1 MAEFNVTTWTELK
14 QALQNARP
22 GVSGEYT
29 HTINILN
36 DIDCNDGA
44 PEGQTQFRI
53 GWNTQEQT
61 ALNVTINGNHH
72 EIRNLRTS
80 ITSPSDIMIIQPDN
94 YFHTVYYTWNDIDW
108 RNLVLTNGC
117 ALIRIADWYNR
128 ATQAKCTF
136 NRNRFV
142 GRRTGLLFKNY
153 GDTSYRW
160 NFTSCFFNI
169 PNVSSSA
176 SSDAYSLF
184 QMNTLAYYSWFRETY
199 YGQGGSYTFGT
210 FYAQET
216 ACYTDG
222 ELVSTQNRGFN
233 LNDYPNSYTPTIQNV
248 VDAKLSLL
256 AAPTS
261 SFAIQAPKGVF
272 KNKVTLRSDESQVFT
287 NFTYNSGAISATP
300 EEMTDP
306 AALFAKG
313 FDIIVPE

>member
-1 MAEFNVTTWTELK
+1 MAEFNVTTWTELR

-22 GVSGEYT
+22 GVSGEYA

-36 DIDCNDGA
+36 DIDCNADV

-53 GWNTQEQT
+53 GWSTSEQT
-61 ALNVTINGNHH
+61 PLSVTINGNHH

-80 ITSPSDIMIIQPDN
+80 ITSPADIMIIQPDV
-94 YFHTVYYTWNDIDW
+94 YYYKVYYTWNDIDW
-108 RNLVLTNGC
+108 RNLVLTSGC
-117 ALIRIADWYNR
+117 ALFRTADWYNR
-128 ATQAKCTF
+128 APYIRCTF

-153 GDTSYRW
+153 GDMDYRW
-160 NFTSCFFNI
+160 YFNSCFFNI
-169 PNVSSSA
+169 PNVSRSA
-176 SSDAYSLF
+176 SSDTYSLL
-184 QMNTLAYYSWFRETY
+184 QAEALAYYSWFRETY
-199 YGQGGSYTFGT
+199 YGQGGEYRFGT
-210 FYAQET
+210 YNVRET

-222 ELVSTQNRGFN
+222 ELVSTQNRGFT
-233 LNDYPNSYTPTIQNV
+233 LNSYPDGYTPTIQNV

-261 SFAIQAPKGVF
+261 SFTIQVPKGVF